1 MKRIII
7 LTIPIL
13 ALIMSCK
20 VKENAPKAFNKDD
33 MLGRGWSYYKDGKY
47 DSAAAIF
54 DSIINEIDPS
64 DMEAH
69 LGLGLSYAGLG
80 YYSLAHNE
88 FSLIYSKDLPSF
100 IWDINLYVD
109 TAYEDTIGNTYNA
122 KANAELVGRLR
133 VFSTNPPG
141 ITSFGQWRL
150 GKILRENNVFP
161 SDTAEYIYLITDI
174 SEIAIS
180 PPGTYTRYILGDD
193 IYGYTDG
200 LTYVDT
206 FIRVSG
212 GRLQLVDTVGPVL
225 FLTSRNTGSIYY
237 RDSIYLYSWLG
248 NNTGDSI
255 RIKARVYRIPR
266 GGFPNAIVWLAIAAD
281 AYTYYIEGIDM
292 KNAAALSLIAFWTR
306 DIIPPFPER
315 LKNLPGLSD
324 GKEKK
329 GLAAVNAQANFKQ
342 GMFAQVIS
350 MIRTYGNINFPSVWS
365 YRIRTKTE
373 VDTVA
378 AYMRNYNYV
387 RVIERKIH
395 EVFYKE

>member
-13 ALIMSCK
+13 ALILSCK
-20 VKENAPKAFNKDD
+20 VKETAPKALDKND

-88 FSLIYSKDLPSF
+88 FSLIYSTYLPSF
-100 IWDINLYVD
+100 IWDMHLYVD
-109 TAYEDTIGNTYNA
+109 TAYEDTIGNTYTA
-122 KANAELVGRLR
+122 KAGAQFVGKRLVTT
-133 VFSTNPPG
+133 TNPPG
-141 ITSFGQWRL
+141 ITGFGQWRL
-150 GKILRENNVFP
+150 GRILRENNIFP
-161 SDTAEYIYLITDI
+161 SDTTDYIYLITDI

-206 FIRVSG
+206 FIRISG
-212 GRLQLVDTVGPVL
+212 GRLQLVDTIGPVL
-225 FLTSRNTGSIYY
+225 FLTGRNTGSLYN
-237 RDSIYLYSWLG
+237 RDTIYLYSWLG
-248 NNTGDSI
+248 DTTGDSI
-255 RIKARVYRIPR
+255 RIKARVYRIPK
-266 GGFPNAIVWLAIAAD
+266 GGFPDPIIWLAIAAD
-281 AYTYYIEGIDM
+281 AYTYYIEGVDM
-292 KNAAALSLIAFWTR
+292 KKASALSLIAFWTR
-306 DIIPPFPER
+306 DVIPPFPQR
-315 LKNLPGLSD
+315 LQGLSGLSD
-324 GKEKK
+324 GNERK
-329 GLAAVNAQANFKQ
+329 GLAAVHAQANFKQ
-342 GMFAQVIS
+342 EMFAQVIS
-350 MIRTYGNINFPSVWS
+350 IIRTFGSINFPSLWS
-365 YRIRTKTE
+365 YQVRTKTE

-378 AYMRNYNYV
+378 AYMRNYYYV
-387 RVIERKIH
+387 KEIERKIH
-395 EVFYKE
+395 EVFY